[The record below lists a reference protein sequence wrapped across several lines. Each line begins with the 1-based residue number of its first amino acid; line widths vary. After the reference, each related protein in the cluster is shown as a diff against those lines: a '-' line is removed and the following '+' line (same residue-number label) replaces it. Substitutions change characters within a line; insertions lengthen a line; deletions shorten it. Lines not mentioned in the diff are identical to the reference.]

1 MPESNVLLYNNWKL
15 SIEITQG
22 DTMTRI
28 IKTIAAVFNVE
39 GEQQVYRFSRGMGP
53 RPAPRTAPLVVEPT
67 RS

>member
-1 MPESNVLLYNNWKL
+1 
-15 SIEITQG
+15 
-22 DTMTRI
+22 MTRI

-53 RPAPRTAPLVVEPT
+53 RPAPRTAPLGVEPT